1 MKKRLLSIAFVAAI
15 AVTAGWNFAQSE
27 NKVNLCDLALANVE
41 ALAESEGGSTDCST
55 YCKSDYRYTCI
66 ISYGNG
72 TDGVTCFEQ
81 RRK

>member
-15 AVTAGWNFAQSE
+15 AVTASWNFAQSE
-27 NKVNLCDLALANVE
+27 NKATLSELTLANVE
-41 ALAESEGGSTDCST
+41 ALAESEGGSKDCDT
-55 YCKSDYRYTCI
+55 YCKPDYRYTCI

-81 RRK
+81 RKK